1 MNSNYNYKRPPLSL
15 LCDYDNDYVSGD
27 EVESNKQ
34 MILAALNEMG
44 LSACVD
50 IVGVNATYSEYVVSL
65 LNEAGNKIK
74 LSDSPIS
81 YHTLVKDCSLFNA
94 GNIIAEYD
102 YSCGQITV
110 SVPNIKP
117 SVLGLKGLLKDAPRG
132 DFNHKL
138 LGFKVGR
145 DSSGKDVFCSLAY
158 NSQNYIIT
166 GENDEERNCCLKV
179 IITNLLYSFSPK
191 GMSFIFI
198 SFGGATLKSF
208 AHIPHLLIDE
218 IITEPDRIMKVLSW
232 AADEMKRRMHLF
244 EMGIDGKTP
253 CNEVVYNRLVDD
265 DKKLPEIVIVL
276 DGYIDPEFPYVKE
289 LEKRLDGLVNRP
301 YGWGMEHE
309 VLCPHIGLHLIFSVK
324 NWSAHP
330 LHFIGTRLVFK
341 TGSEKW
347 SRLWLK
353 GHHGAE
359 KLTGHNDMYVY
370 SPGYVGNITRVQGCY
385 ISEEEVKSVTD
396 FIIKNNESAFDD
408 EVKDYIDTHDIGDCS
423 GVTAISFSGT
433 MAEWRR
439 AGLGNSAPDKGRF
452 IIHCSD
458 GDIVC

>member
-1 MNSNYNYKRPPLSL
+1 MNSNYKRPPLSL
-15 LCDYDNDYVSGD
+15 LCDYDNDYVSDD

-117 SVLGLKGLLKDAPRG
+117 SVLGLKELLQDATNS
-132 DFNHKL
+132 DFDHKL
-138 LGFKVGR
+138 LGFKIGR
-145 DSSGKDVFCSLAY
+145 DIHGKDVFFSLAY
-158 NSQNYIIT
+158 DSQDYVIA
-166 GENDEERNCCLKV
+166 GENDEERNCCLRS
-179 IITNLLYSFSPK
+179 IITSLLYSFSPK
-191 GMSFIFI
+191 GMRFIFI
-198 SFGGATLKSF
+198 SLDGDTLKSF

-218 IITEPDRIMKVLSW
+218 IITEPDRIMKVLNW
-232 AADEMKRRMHLF
+232 ARDEMKRRMQLL
-244 EMGIDGKTP
+244 EKGLDGKTP
-253 CNEVVYNRLVDD
+253 CNEVVYNQSVDN
-265 DKKLPEIVIVL
+265 DKKLPEIVIVI
-276 DGYIDPEFPYVKE
+276 DGYVDPEFPYVKE
-289 LEKRLDGLVNRP
+289 LEKRLDRLVDMP
-301 YGWGMEHE
+301 FG
-309 VLCPHIGLHLIFSVK
+309 IHLIFSVK

-330 LHFIGTRLVFK
+330 LNFIGTRLAFK
-341 TGSEKW
+341 AGSEKW

-353 GHHGAE
+353 GHRGAE
-359 KLTGHNDMYVY
+359 KLTGHNDMLIYLPKY
-370 SPGYVGNITRVQGCY
+370 GKLTRVQGCY
-385 ISEEEVKSVTD
+385 VSEEEVKAVTD
-396 FIIKNNESAFDD
+396 FIIKNNELSFDD
-408 EVKDYIDTHDIGDCS
+408 EVKEYIDTHDIGDCS
-423 GVTAISFSGT
+423 GVTIIGFGGT

-439 AGLGNSAPDKGRF
+439 TGLGNNALDKGRF
-452 IIHCSD
+452 IIRCSD

>member
-1 MNSNYNYKRPPLSL
+1 MNSNYKRPPLSL
-15 LCDYDNDYVSGD
+15 LCDYDNDYVSDD

-50 IVGVNATYSEYVVSL
+50 IVGVTATYSEYAVGL
-65 LNEAGNKIK
+65 LNEAGKKVK
-74 LSDSPIS
+74 LSDSDSPVS
-81 YHTLVKDCSLFNA
+81 YHTLIKDCGLFNA
-94 GNIIAEYD
+94 ENIIAEYD
-102 YSCGQITV
+102 HSCGHITV

-117 SVLGLKGLLKDAPRG
+117 SVLGLKELLQDATNS
-132 DFNHKL
+132 DFDHKL
-138 LGFKVGR
+138 LGFKIGR
-145 DSSGKDVFCSLAY
+145 DIHGKDVFFSLAY
-158 NSQNYIIT
+158 DSQDYVIA
-166 GENDEERNCCLKV
+166 GENDEERNCCLRS
-179 IITNLLYSFSPK
+179 IITSLLYSFSPK
-191 GMSFIFI
+191 GMRFIFI
-198 SFGGATLKSF
+198 SLDGDTVKTF

-218 IITEPDRIMKVLSW
+218 IIIEPDRIIRVLSW

-253 CNEVVYNRLVDD
+253 CNKDVYNKFVDD
-265 DKKLPEIVIVL
+265 DKKLPEIVIVI
-276 DGYIDPEFPYVKE
+276 DGYINPEFPYVKE
-289 LEKRLDGLVNRP
+289 LEKRLDRLVNMP
-301 YGWGMEHE
+301 Y
-309 VLCPHIGLHLIFSVK
+309 IGIHMIFSVK

-330 LHFIGTRLVFK
+330 LNFIGTRLVFK

-439 AGLGNSAPDKGRF
+439 AGLGNSALDKGRF

>member
-1 MNSNYNYKRPPLSL
+1 MNSNYNYKRPQLSL
-15 LCDYDNDYVSGD
+15 LCDYDNDYVSDD

-158 NSQNYIIT
+158 DSQNYIIT
-166 GENDEERNCCLKV
+166 GENDEERNCCLRV
-179 IITNLLYSFSPK
+179 IVTNLLYSFSPK
-191 GMSFIFI
+191 GMRFIFI

-232 AADEMKRRMHLF
+232 AADEMKRRMQLL
-244 EMGIDGKTP
+244 EKGLDGKTP
-253 CNEVVYNRLVDD
+253 CNEVVYNQSVDN
-265 DKKLPEIVIVL
+265 DKKLPEIVIVI
-276 DGYIDPEFPYVKE
+276 DGYVDPEFPYVKE
-289 LEKRLDGLVNRP
+289 LEKRLDRLVDMP
-301 YGWGMEHE
+301 FG
-309 VLCPHIGLHLIFSVK
+309 IHLIFSVK

-330 LHFIGTRLVFK
+330 LNFIGTRLAFK
-341 TGSEKW
+341 AGSEKW

-353 GHHGAE
+353 GHRGAE
-359 KLTGHNDMYVY
+359 KLTGHNDMLIYLPKY
-370 SPGYVGNITRVQGCY
+370 GKLTRVQGCY
-385 ISEEEVKSVTD
+385 VSEEEVKAVTD
-396 FIIKNNESAFDD
+396 FIIKNNELSFDD
-408 EVKDYIDTHDIGDCS
+408 EVKEYIDTHDIGDCS
-423 GVTAISFSGT
+423 GVTIIGFGGT

-439 AGLGNSAPDKGRF
+439 TGLGNNALDKGRF
-452 IIHCSD
+452 IIRCSD

>member
-1 MNSNYNYKRPPLSL
+1 MNSNYKRPPLSL
-15 LCDYDNDYVSGD
+15 LCDYDNDYVSDD

-50 IVGVNATYSEYVVSL
+50 IVGVTATYSEYAVGL
-65 LNEAGNKIK
+65 LNEAGKKVK
-74 LSDSPIS
+74 LSDSDSPVS
-81 YHTLVKDCSLFNA
+81 YHTLIKDCGLFNA
-94 GNIIAEYD
+94 ENIIAEYD
-102 YSCGQITV
+102 HSCGHITV

-117 SVLGLKGLLKDAPRG
+117 SVLGLKELLQDATNS
-132 DFNHKL
+132 DFDHKL
-138 LGFKVGR
+138 LGFKIGR
-145 DSSGKDVFCSLAY
+145 DIHGKDVFFSLAY
-158 NSQNYIIT
+158 DSQDYVIA
-166 GENDEERNCCLKV
+166 GENDEERNCCLRS
-179 IITNLLYSFSPK
+179 IITSLLYSFSPK
-191 GMSFIFI
+191 GMRFIFI
-198 SFGGATLKSF
+198 SLDGDTLKSF

-218 IITEPDRIMKVLSW
+218 IITEPDRIMKVLNW
-232 AADEMKRRMHLF
+232 ARDEMKRRMQLL
-244 EMGIDGKTP
+244 EKGLDGKTP
-253 CNEVVYNRLVDD
+253 CNEVVYNQSVDN
-265 DKKLPEIVIVL
+265 DKKLPEIVIVI
-276 DGYIDPEFPYVKE
+276 DGYVDPEFPYVKE
-289 LEKRLDGLVNRP
+289 LEKRLDRLVDMP
-301 YGWGMEHE
+301 FG
-309 VLCPHIGLHLIFSVK
+309 IHLIFSVK

-330 LHFIGTRLVFK
+330 LNFIGTRLAFK
-341 TGSEKW
+341 AGSEKW

-439 AGLGNSAPDKGRF
+439 AGLGNSALDKGRF